1 MMNKKRFAL
10 LILLLFL
17 SANDLYAKAQVLER
31 KMLSNPARKCIEIR
45 STGLFVDNDKNT
57 FVRINNFLYVNNK
70 WIKMDKYGRRLN
82 GFLKDGRLY
91 MAFEKDRSIDIYN
104 IKKDFELTSRIKI
117 IEAPNILWGG
127 AKFEKIFAVPGKDN
141 LYFLQGECNKLP
153 TNPFELLFFFTS
165 GGHGI
170 LYKKP
175 FLAEVRDDKMLRYLK
190 FRYRGKLD
198 ESFYIKE
205 ASGGENSINFLG
217 FRQLEKP
224 SMGPRHPRQ
233 PVILYYADYN
243 LEKRKVIRNHTLHE
257 DTARYDKDTDTRF
270 DYGPLSMDNFGD
282 DVFIAFSW
290 RGSSGWSTKGFDI
303 RDVKSDIYYW
313 ECGKSRFGDIEKI
326 AEGFSPVVRADLFGN
341 VHVVWVD
348 SDGVFFHKMRKD
360 AGWGGAE
367 IILSDVDIC
376 PDVAVTGHISA
387 EFDKDNNLNM
397 IYPSNSNLIYVKVK
411 LN

>member
-1 MMNKKRFAL
+1 MNKKRLAL
-10 LILLLFL
+10 LIPLLFL
-17 SANDLYAKAQVLER
+17 PANDLYAKAQVLKR
-31 KMLSNPARKCIEIR
+31 KMLSNPARRCREIR
-45 STGLFVDNDKNT
+45 STGLFVDNNKNT

-91 MAFEKDRSIDIYN
+91 MTFEKDGNIDIYKV
-104 IKKDFELTSRIKI
+104 KKDFELTSQIKI
-117 IEAPNILWGG
+117 IEGPNILWRG
-127 AKFEKIFAVPGKDN
+127 AKFERIFAVPGEDN
-141 LYFLQGECNKLP
+141 SYFLQGKCPKQP
-153 TNPFELLFFFTS
+153 TNPFEFIFNFTS

-175 FLAEVRDDKMLRYLK
+175 VLAEVQDDKMLRYLK

-205 ASGGENSINFLG
+205 AAGGKNSINFLG
-217 FRQLEKP
+217 FRKLEKP
-224 SMGPRHPRQ
+224 AFGPNKYAPW

-243 LEKRKVIRNHTLHE
+243 LKKKKVARSHTIYE
-257 DTARYDKDTDTRF
+257 NTARYDKDTDTRF
-270 DYGPLSMDNFGD
+270 DYGPLSMDSFGD
-282 DVFIAFSW
+282 DVFIVFSW
-290 RGSSGWSTKGFDI
+290 RGSGGWSTKGFDI

-313 ECGKSRFGDIEKI
+313 QCSNGRFGDIEKI

-341 VHVVWVD
+341 VHVVWVN
-348 SDGVFFHKMRKD
+348 SDGVSFYKVRKD
-360 AGWGGAE
+360 GRWSEAE
-367 IILSDVDIC
+367 VILSNVDIC
-376 PDVAVTGHISA
+376 PSVVYSRHISA

-411 LN
+411 LD